1 MEIQT
6 ALLSINRMGQ
16 AYIPTTGNTAMKMN
30 KSHTIW
36 PTRISSQLK
45 ELNTNATHGMIP
57 FGEILE
63 KAKL

>member
-1 MEIQT
+1 
-6 ALLSINRMGQ
+6 MGQ

-30 KSHTIW
+30 KSHMIW
-36 PTRISSQLK
+36 PKCISSQLK
-45 ELNTNATHGMIP
+45 EFNTRATHGMIP

>member
-1 MEIQT
+1 M
-6 ALLSINRMGQ
+6 SIKRMSQ
-16 AYIPTTGNTAMKMN
+16 VYISTTPNAAMKMN

-36 PTRISSQLK
+36 PKRISSQLK